1 MTSPALCIGIFAG
14 AQPGIFQDSYSVSP
28 PLILGGILPLH
39 TTCWWGVGIFFI
51 PRTTLNVFVFVRRGV
66 G

>member
-1 MTSPALCIGIFAG
+1 MTSPALCVGIFAG

-39 TTCWWGVGIFFI
+39 TTFLMSILF
-51 PRTTLNVFVFVRRGV
+51 NVLFDAYR
-66 G
+66 